1 MYTADY
7 FILSS
12 TFFKFFFRGRLG
24 ASSGAGRERV
34 AFVRRGRVGRYSG
47 TRVGTLDFHRQASD
61 MDGRIFQLNRS
72 GGGVPKLGV
81 REAFLDANGLEGD
94 KQRDLRFHGGP
105 ERSLCLF
112 PLELILELQTEGHPV
127 FPGSVGE
134 NVTVTGLEWSRV
146 EPGTRLSLGDEALVE
161 ITSYTSPCKTIAAS
175 FADGDF
181 KRISQKV
188 RPGDSRLYAR
198 VLRPGRLAVGDPV
211 KLL

>member
-1 MYTADY
+1 M
-7 FILSS
+7 
-12 TFFKFFFRGRLG
+12 
-24 ASSGAGRERV
+24 E
-34 AFVRRGRVGRYSG
+34 
-47 TRVGTLDFHRQASD
+47 
-61 MDGRIFQLNRS
+61 GRIFQLNRS

-81 REAFLDANGLEGD
+81 REAFVDADGLEGD

-105 ERSLCLF
+105 ERALCLF
-112 PLELILELQTEGHPV
+112 PLELILRLQAEGHPV

-134 NVTVTGLEWSRV
+134 TVTVTGLEWARI
-146 EPGTRLSLGDEALVE
+146 EPGARLSLGEEALVE

-181 KRISQKV
+181 KRISQKL

-198 VLRPGRLAVGDPV
+198 VLRPGRLAVGDSI